1 MALSRYVGVL
11 DLAVLTVVAVAV
23 FLPAREMYA
32 SNVIEGDEA
41 SRFALALA
49 EARTIARP
57 DDGRAAEDFARRL
70 GKANLKDWAIEAA
83 VTASERA
90 KESPTRWRALVA
102 ASVAYVD
109 KLEVVAALDYADRAL
124 AACEAAH
131 ERGDAAACPSSEE
144 VRMRLYHQ
152 HLEAGVKSGI
162 DPKVDAA
169 GFRRAANAALRQIY
183 IGGRDSRPISTGP
196 DNATGS
202 AGSAAGSGTPE
213 STGSASP

>member
-11 DLAVLTVVAVAV
+11 DLAILTVVAVAV

-41 SRFALALA
+41 NRFAIALA

-70 GKANLKDWAIEAA
+70 GKANLKDWAIEVA

-109 KLEVVAALDYADRAL
+109 KLEVDAALDYANRAL
-124 AACEAAH
+124 AACEAAQ
-131 ERGDAAACPSSEE
+131 EKGDAVACPSSEE

-169 GFRRAANAALRQIY
+169 GFRRAANAALRQIN
-183 IGGRDSRPISTGP
+183 IGNTRRPSTTAP
-196 DNATGS
+196 EPE
-202 AGSAAGSGTPE
+202 AGSAAAGASTPE
-213 STGSASP
+213 STGSATP